1 MSGLEP
7 RAAELLALHH
17 RDEPLVLPNAW
28 DPASAAVIAAA
39 GATAI
44 ATSSAGVAW
53 TLGYADGEEIER
65 DEMLEAVS
73 RIVRVVD
80 VPVTADLERGY
91 GDVGATVTAALSV
104 GAVGANIEDSTPGR
118 DLVAAEE
125 QAARLRAGREAAV
138 AAGVP
143 SFVLNARTD
152 VFLREIGEAAGRVD
166 ETKRRAE
173 AYAAAG
179 ASCLFVP
186 GLLDLDALAE
196 LAAASSIPIAAMA
209 RAGGPTVTELAAA
222 GMRRI
227 SVGPAISE
235 AIYGL
240 AGRAAREL
248 LQNGTYESLEDAIGF
263 PELQALLSRATPGGS
278 ASAAGA

>member
-1 MSGLEP
+1 VSVLEA

-17 RDEPLVLPNAW
+17 ADEPLVLPNAW

-39 GATAI
+39 GAKAI

-53 TLGYADGEEIER
+53 ALGYADGEEIDR
-65 DEMLEAVS
+65 DEMIDAVA
-73 RIVRVVD
+73 RIGRVVD

-91 GDVGATVTAALSV
+91 GDVGATVSAAIGA
-104 GAVGANIEDSTPGR
+104 GAVGANIEDSTAGR
-118 DLVAAEE
+118 SLVDADE
-125 QAARLRAGREAAV
+125 QASRLRGGREAAV

-152 VFLREIGEAAGRVD
+152 VFLREIDEPAGRLA

-173 AYAAAG
+173 AYAEAG

-186 GLLDLDALAE
+186 GLLDLEVLSE
-196 LAAASSIPIAAMA
+196 LATASPIPIAAMA
-209 RAGGPTVTELAAA
+209 RAGGPLIAELGQA
-222 GMRRI
+222 GVRRI

-235 AIYGL
+235 AVYGL
-240 AGRAAREL
+240 TRRAAREL
-248 LQNGTYESLEDAIGF
+248 LEAGTYESLDDAIGF
-263 PELQALLSRATPGGS
+263 PELQALLQR
-278 ASAAGA
+278 